1 MKSFAKNDTVI
12 GQTFRKGGFPL
23 KKTLPLLLSTSFV
36 LTILAGCQDQPTPE
50 ERLDAYIKL
59 WEKQDYDKMYADYAS
74 KETKKT
80 YGKKEFIDRTKKL
93 ADSLAIEKISVERMK
108 TEENEEKEQTSLPVT
123 ISFETL
129 AGPVSY
135 KKEVPLTFEKQ
146 QDTENWFIDWDSS
159 FVLKDFKKEDQVQLT
174 TLDAKRGDLLDV
186 KNQPLATTG
195 TGYQVGAV
203 AGEVKDLTALAK
215 RLDRPVSA
223 IEDALGASWVKDGQF
238 VPLKTYTANDKSKID
253 RLKQLD
259 GISVKETEVR
269 TYPFG
274 KATSHLIGYTGSAT
288 ADDIKQ
294 SKQTIQAGEQVGKRG
309 LEQVLDET
317 LRGTSGARI
326 NIVKPDKTTITV
338 AETEAKD
345 GQDIELTIDG
355 KLQQTTY
362 ATMKEDPGTA
372 TAIDPRT
379 GETRVLLSSPGFDP
393 SEFTT
398 GISQA
403 RLDTLTNDPDQPLLN
418 RFTSAFAPGS
428 TQKPLTAAVGLNS
441 QTLDPEKAYTID
453 GLKTKIDG
461 FNVTRIHETPDP
473 VNLHNALV
481 YSDNIYFAKSTL
493 EQIGTST
500 FTSGLEALGYG
511 EKIPFTYPMRASQI
525 SNDGSIA
532 SDGQLMDTSYGQGQM
547 LTNILHLASMY
558 EIFLTDGTIYRPTL
572 LAEEKTKQVWKKDVL
587 DAKDA
592 AMIRDDLY
600 DVVHAGYSLPA
611 DIPEIKVA
619 GKTGTAELKKSG
631 EENGQENGFFVGY
644 DNDKKDLLV
653 AIMIESVEKEDRGSP
668 YVSGLVA
675 DVLKSHANK

>member
-1 MKSFAKNDTVI
+1 M
-12 GQTFRKGGFPL
+12 
-23 KKTLPLLLSTSFV
+23 KKTLPLILSTSFA

-59 WEKQDYDKMYADYAS
+59 WEKQDYDKMYADYTS
-74 KETKKT
+74 EQTKQT
-80 YGKKEFIDRTKKL
+80 YGKKEFIERTKKL
-93 ADSLAIEKISVERMK
+93 TDSLDIKELSVKRLK
-108 TEENEEKEQTSLPVT
+108 SPENDDQDKAALPVE
-123 ISFETL
+123 ISFETT

-135 KKEVPLTFEKQ
+135 EKQVPLTFEKQ
-146 QDTENWFIDWDSS
+146 GDAENWYINWDSS
-159 FVLKDFKKEDQVQLT
+159 FVLKDFKKEDRVQLT
-174 TLDAKRGDLLDV
+174 TIEAKRGDLLDS
-186 KNQPLATTG
+186 NNRPLATTG
-195 TGYQVGAV
+195 TGYQVGAT
-203 AGEVKDLTALAK
+203 AGQVNDLSTLAK
-215 RLDRPVSA
+215 LLDRPVSA

-238 VPLKTYTANDKSKID
+238 VPLKTLAADDSSQLT
-253 RLKQLD
+253 RLKQVD
-259 GISVKETEVR
+259 GVTVKETEAR

-274 KATSHLIGYTGSAT
+274 KATSHLIGYIGSAT

-294 SKQTIQAGEQVGKRG
+294 SKETIQPGEQVGKRG

-317 LRGTSGARI
+317 LRGKSGARI
-326 NIVKPDKTTITV
+326 EIIKPDDSIVNV

-345 GQDIELTIDG
+345 GQDIQLTIDG
-355 KLQQTTY
+355 TLQQQTY
-362 ATMKEDPGTA
+362 NAMKEDPGTA
-372 TAIDPRT
+372 AAIDPRT

-393 SEFTT
+393 SEFTN

-403 RLDTLTNDPDQPLLN
+403 RLDALTNNPDQPLLN

-428 TQKPLTAAVGLNS
+428 TQKPLTAAVGLKS
-441 QTLDPEKAYTID
+441 GTLDPEQAYTID
-453 GLKTKIDG
+453 GLKTKVDG

-481 YSDNIYFAKSTL
+481 YSDNVYFAKSTL
-493 EQIGTST
+493 EQLGKET
-500 FTSGLEALGYG
+500 FTSGLQALGYG

-572 LAEEKTKQVWKKDVL
+572 LTDEKTKQVWKQDLL

-592 AMIRDDLY
+592 AMVRDDLY
-600 DVVHAGYSLPA
+600 DVVHAGFRLPA
-611 DIPEIKVA
+611 DIPEVKVA
-619 GKTGTAELKKSG
+619 GKTGTAELKKAG

-644 DNDKKDLLV
+644 DDDKKDLLV
-653 AIMIESVEKEDRGSP
+653 AIMIESVEQEDRGSP

-675 DVLKSHANK
+675 DVLKSHAKK

>member
-1 MKSFAKNDTVI
+1 M
-12 GQTFRKGGFPL
+12 

-59 WEKQDYDKMYADYAS
+59 WEKQDYEKMYAEYAS
-74 KETKKT
+74 TETKKT
-80 YGKKEFIDRTKKL
+80 YGKKEFVDRTKKL
-93 ADSLAIEKISVERMK
+93 AESLAIKNISVKRTK
-108 TEENEEKEQTSLPVT
+108 TDKNEDKEQASLPVT

-135 KKEVPLTFEKQ
+135 KKEIPLTFEKQ
-146 QDTENWFIDWDSS
+146 KDTENWYINWDSS
-159 FVLKDFKKEDQVQLT
+159 FVLKDFKKEDKIQLT
-174 TLDAKRGDLLDV
+174 TLEAKRGDLLDT
-186 KNQPLATTG
+186 KKQPLATTG
-195 TGYQVGAV
+195 TGYEVGAV
-203 AGEVKDLTALAK
+203 AGKINDLKTLAK
-215 RLDRPVSA
+215 QLNRPVSA
-223 IEDALGASWVKDGQF
+223 IEEALAASWVKDGQF
-238 VPLKTYTANDKSKID
+238 VPLKTYTVNDKTQIN
-253 RLKQLD
+253 RLKQID
-259 GISVKETEVR
+259 GVSVKETEVR
-269 TYPFG
+269 AYPFG

-317 LRGTSGARI
+317 LRGKSGARI
-326 NIVKPDKTTITV
+326 EIVKPDQSTVNV
-338 AETEAKD
+338 AETKAKD
-345 GQDIELTIDG
+345 GQDIQLTIDG

-362 ATMKEDPGTA
+362 ATMKDDPGTA
-372 TAIDPRT
+372 AVIDPRT

-441 QTLDPEKAYTID
+441 KTLDPEKAYTID
-453 GLKTKIDG
+453 GLKTKING

-481 YSDNIYFAKSTL
+481 YSDNVYFAKSTL
-493 EQIGTST
+493 EQIGTKT

-572 LAEEKTKQVWKKDVL
+572 LAEEETKQVWKKDLLEV
-587 DAKDA
+587 KDA

-611 DIPEIKVA
+611 EIPEIKVA
-619 GKTGTAELKKSG
+619 GKTGTAELKKAG

-644 DNDKKDLLV
+644 DNDRKDLLV
-653 AIMIESVEKEDRGSP
+653 AIMIESVEQEDRGSP

-675 DVLKSHANK
+675 DVLKSHADK

>member
-1 MKSFAKNDTVI
+1 M
-12 GQTFRKGGFPL
+12 
-23 KKTLPLLLSTSFV
+23 
-36 LTILAGCQDQPTPE
+36 
-50 ERLDAYIKL
+50 
-59 WEKQDYDKMYADYAS
+59 
-74 KETKKT
+74 
-80 YGKKEFIDRTKKL
+80 DRTKKL
-93 ADSLAIEKISVERMK
+93 AESLAIKNISVKRTK
-108 TEENEEKEQTSLPVT
+108 TDKNEDKEQTSLPVT

-135 KKEVPLTFEKQ
+135 KKEIPLTFEKQ
-146 QDTENWFIDWDSS
+146 KDTENWYINWDSS
-159 FVLKDFKKEDQVQLT
+159 FVLKDFKKEDKIQLT
-174 TLDAKRGDLLDV
+174 TLEAKRGDLLDT
-186 KNQPLATTG
+186 KKQPLATTG
-195 TGYQVGAV
+195 TGYEVGAV
-203 AGEVKDLTALAK
+203 AGKINDLKTLAK
-215 RLDRPVSA
+215 QLNRPVSA
-223 IEDALGASWVKDGQF
+223 IEEALAASWVKDGQF
-238 VPLKTYTANDKSKID
+238 VPLKTYTANDKTQIS
-253 RLKQLD
+253 RLKQID
-259 GISVKETEVR
+259 GVSVKETEVR

-317 LRGTSGARI
+317 LRGKSGSRI
-326 NIVKPDKTTITV
+326 EIVKPDQSTV
-338 AETEAKD
+338 DIAETKAKD
-345 GQDIELTIDG
+345 GQDIQLTIDG

-362 ATMKEDPGTA
+362 ATMKDDPGTA
-372 TAIDPRT
+372 AVIDPRT
-379 GETRVLLSSPGFDP
+379 GKTRVLLSSPGFDP

-441 QTLDPEKAYTID
+441 KTLDPEKAYTID

-481 YSDNIYFAKSTL
+481 YSDNVYFAKSTL
-493 EQIGTST
+493 EQIGTKT

-547 LTNILHLASMY
+547 LTNILHLVSMY

-572 LAEEKTKQVWKKDVL
+572 LAEEETKQVWKKDL
-587 DAKDA
+587 LEAKDA
-592 AMIRDDLY
+592 ALIRNDLY

-611 DIPEIKVA
+611 EIPEIKVA
-619 GKTGTAELKKSG
+619 GKTGTAELKKAG

-644 DNDKKDLLV
+644 DNDRKDLLV
-653 AIMIESVEKEDRGSP
+653 AIMIESVEQEDRGSP

-675 DVLKSHANK
+675 DVLKSHANR

>member
-1 MKSFAKNDTVI
+1 M
-12 GQTFRKGGFPL
+12 
-23 KKTLPLLLSTSFV
+23 KKTLPLILSTSFA

-74 KETKKT
+74 EQTKQT
-80 YGKKEFIDRTKKL
+80 YGKKEFIERTKKL
-93 ADSLAIEKISVERMK
+93 TDSLDIKELSVKRLKSPESDDQD
-108 TEENEEKEQTSLPVT
+108 NASLPVE
-123 ISFETL
+123 ISFETT

-135 KKEVPLTFEKQ
+135 EKQVPLTFEKQ
-146 QDTENWFIDWDSS
+146 GDAENWYINWDSS
-159 FVLKDFKKEDQVQLT
+159 FVLKDFKKEDKVQLT
-174 TLDAKRGDLLDV
+174 TIEAKRGDLLDS
-186 KNQPLATTG
+186 NDRPLATTG
-195 TGYQVGAV
+195 TGYQVGAT
-203 AGEVKDLTALAK
+203 AGQVNDLSTLAK
-215 RLDRPVSA
+215 LLDRPVSA

-238 VPLKTYTANDKSKID
+238 VPLKTLAADDRSQLT
-253 RLKQLD
+253 RLKQVD
-259 GISVKETEVR
+259 GVTVKETEVR

-274 KATSHLIGYTGSAT
+274 KATSHLIGYIGSAT

-294 SKQTIQAGEQVGKRG
+294 SKETIQPGEQVGKRG

-317 LRGTSGARI
+317 LRGKSGARI
-326 NIVKPDKTTITV
+326 EIIKPDDSIVDV
-338 AETEAKD
+338 AETKAKD
-345 GQDIELTIDG
+345 GQDIQLTIDG
-355 KLQQTTY
+355 TLQQQTY
-362 ATMKEDPGTA
+362 KTMKEDPGTA
-372 TAIDPRT
+372 AAIDPRT

-403 RLDTLTNDPDQPLLN
+403 RLDALTNNPDQPLLN

-428 TQKPLTAAVGLNS
+428 TQKPLTAAVGLKS
-441 QTLDPEKAYTID
+441 GTLDPEQAYTID
-453 GLKTKIDG
+453 GLKTKVDG

-481 YSDNIYFAKSTL
+481 YSDNVYFAKSTL
-493 EQIGTST
+493 EQLGTET
-500 FTSGLEALGYG
+500 FTSGLQALGYG

-558 EIFLTDGTIYRPTL
+558 EIFLTDGIIYRPTL
-572 LAEEKTKQVWKKDVL
+572 LTDEKTKQVWKQDLL

-600 DVVHAGYSLPA
+600 DVVHAGFPLPA
-611 DIPEIKVA
+611 DIPEVKVA
-619 GKTGTAELKKSG
+619 GKTGTAELKKAG

-644 DNDKKDLLV
+644 DDDKKDLLV
-653 AIMIESVEKEDRGSP
+653 AIMIESVEQEDRGSP

-675 DVLKSHANK
+675 DVLKSHAKK

>member
-1 MKSFAKNDTVI
+1 MKPTI
-12 GQTFRKGGFPL
+12 
-23 KKTLPLLLSTSFV
+23 PLLLSTTLGLVV
-36 LTILAGCQDQPTPE
+36 LTGCQDAPTAE

-59 WEKQDYDKMYADYAS
+59 WEKQDYDKMYAEYAS
-74 KETKKT
+74 EQTKST
-80 YGKKEFIDRTKKL
+80 YGKKEFIERTKKL
-93 ADSLAIEKISVERMK
+93 AASLDIEELSVKRLK
-108 TEENEEKEQTSLPVT
+108 STENEDSKKASLPVE

-129 AGPVSY
+129 AGAVSY
-135 KKEVPLTFEKQ
+135 DKQVPLTFEKQ
-146 QDTENWFIDWDSS
+146 RDSENWYIDWDSS
-159 FVLKDFKKEDQVQLT
+159 FVLKGFKKDDRVQLT
-174 TLDAKRGDLLDV
+174 TLEAKRGDLLDSE
-186 KNQPLATTG
+186 KRPLATTD
-195 TGYQVGAV
+195 TGAQVGAI
-203 AGEVKDLTALAK
+203 AGQLKDVSTLAK
-215 RLDRPVSA
+215 LLDRTVSS
-223 IEDALGASWVKDGQF
+223 IEDALDASWVKDGQF
-238 VPLKTYTANDKSKID
+238 VPLKTYAADAKSQLT
-253 RLKQLD
+253 RLEQVD
-259 GISVKETEVR
+259 GVSIKETEVR

-288 ADDIKQ
+288 ADEIKQ

-317 LRGTSGARI
+317 LRGTAGARI
-326 NIVKPDKTTITV
+326 EIIKPDDTTIDV

-345 GQDIELTIDG
+345 GQDIQLTIDG
-355 KLQQTTY
+355 TLQQQTY
-362 ATMKEDPGTA
+362 KTMKDDPGTA
-372 TAIDPRT
+372 AAIDPRT

-393 SEFTT
+393 AEFTT

-403 RLDTLTNDPDQPLLN
+403 RLDALTKNPDQPLLN

-428 TQKPLTAAVGLNS
+428 TQKPLTAAVGLKS
-441 QTLDPEKAYTID
+441 KTLDPEKDYTID

-493 EQIGTST
+493 EQIGTEA

-558 EIFLTDGTIYRPTL
+558 EIFLTDGIIYRPTL
-572 LAEEKTKQVWKKDVL
+572 LTEETTKQVWKKDVL

-600 DVVHAGYSLPA
+600 DVVHAGYPLPA
-611 DIPEIKVA
+611 DIPEVKVA
-619 GKTGTAELKKSG
+619 GKTGTAELKKAG

-644 DNDKKDLLV
+644 DDDKKDLLV
-653 AIMIESVEKEDRGSP
+653 AIMIESVEQEDRGSP

-675 DVLKSHANK
+675 DVLKSHAEK